1 MQSMQKRMEILFP
14 KKRVDEFDIGALGY
28 ALDEIAWD
36 RAEGRSV
43 SRVDMSRRHSSF
55 SQAVVERE
63 LVAMGYQITHVE
75 GKVIHVNLGAPREAF
90 ESFLGPK
97 PAMAG

>member
-1 MQSMQKRMEILFP
+1 MKPAKLVFFEKPVS
-14 KKRVDEFDIGALGY
+14 EFDSGALSY
-28 ALDEIAWD
+28 ALGEIAWD

-43 SRVDMSRRHSSF
+43 SRIDMSRRRSTF
-55 SQAVVERE
+55 SQKFVERS
-63 LVAMGYQITHVE
+63 LVEMGLQITHVE
-75 GKVIHVNLGAPREAF
+75 GQVIYVNLGEPREAF